1 MGLRR
6 HDVGSESVARMS
18 QGQVV
23 AGLSSIPPSSLPP
36 KGWPF
41 VQRGLAGGSGACL
54 LLILAV
60 LTRYPSGCFHYI
72 SRCSLGSCRELSADP
87 AVALPR
93 APGVYSV

>member
-23 AGLSSIPPSSLPP
+23 AGLSSIPPSSPPP
-36 KGWPF
+36 KDGLLF
-41 VQRGLAGGSGACL
+41 RGLAAGSGACL

-60 LTRYPSGCFHYI
+60 LTSTHLVVFTTSPDVRWV
-72 SRCSLGSCRELSADP
+72 P
-87 AVALPR
+87 AVDYLLTQQ
-93 APGVYSV
+93 